1 MSDLV
6 GNPKDRFSHNK
17 AQFVSSTA
25 KMFSYEHE
33 NILFSWLPAILQVGK
48 KTKKVGFV
56 EERQP
61 QPQLG
66 LDFLS
71 FILQH
76 HHTQDAVLRDNIKEC
91 VAIRDLLRGCK
102 VGVIHVLCL
111 NT

>member
-1 MSDLV
+1 
-6 GNPKDRFSHNK
+6 
-17 AQFVSSTA
+17 
-25 KMFSYEHE
+25 MFSYENE
-33 NILFSWLPAILQVGK
+33 NILFCVLPAILQVGK

-76 HHTQDAVLRDNIKEC
+76 HHTQEAVLRDNSKEC

-102 VGVIHVLCL
+102 VSGILSLDTWSQGCITFYLLKLTEHDLSCS
-111 NT
+111 